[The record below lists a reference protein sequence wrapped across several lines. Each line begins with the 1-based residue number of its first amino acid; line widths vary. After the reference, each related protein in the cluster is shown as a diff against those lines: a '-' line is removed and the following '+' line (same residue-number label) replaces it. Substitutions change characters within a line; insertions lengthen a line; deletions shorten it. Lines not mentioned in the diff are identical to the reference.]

1 VKRTTLI
8 AIFGM
13 LVAAVAMA
21 ATPNSGTLT
30 PLSRVLDWTG
40 GGPYVVPAPTNSVDT
55 CAVPLQCDI
64 FTLTADFPADY
75 ATTNCHDS
83 IHIQIGWV
91 DPDGNAD
98 FDFFV
103 YDAAGNLISGSSAA
117 GSSNP
122 EVFDIPAFSGTK
134 IFTIRV
140 KPFLPLGLNYTGSI
154 SLVSGAGGDCSGPA
168 PQPDPPPAPSG
179 LVPRYYSYAA
189 PKAVGENAGEPSI
202 GYNLISHKA
211 MFIAGLQ
218 TLLVTFPQDIMP
230 AGSVPEAGD
239 AIWKD
244 VSNVV
249 TKTKSLDPILFTDQK
264 TGRTW
269 VSQLNSIVPPASPVL
284 IGLNSLMAYTDD
296 DGANWIPA
304 QVNPPDGSYDHQT
317 VGAGPYPA
325 PVPEGINPVYQNAVY
340 YCAQAGLTAICAR
353 SDDGGLNFGPG
364 VPIYNSVVDG
374 VNGTTCGALHGHV
387 KVAPDGTVYVPSYH
401 CPSGADGTQ
410 GMAVSIDAGTTWT
423 VANVPNSTPPP
434 GASILDPSIGVAKD
448 GTVYFCYVNGLGRPH
463 VAVSKD
469 RGATWTND
477 ADIGASLGIENAV
490 FVEAVAGD
498 SDRAACGFVGT
509 RTAGNHEDANFK
521 GTWYV
526 LIAHTY
532 DGGAHWTTVNATP
545 NAPVQREACIWNEGG
560 SNPCRNL
567 LDFNE
572 ITADEKGRV
581 LYSYADGCINDC
593 ESGGPNSYSAKATIA
608 RQSGGKGLIAA
619 FDPAEPTVP
628 QRPFLSG
635 RRDDMASYLKWRA
648 PDYGGSDITRY
659 EIYRG
664 TSSGNEVFIGQTT
677 AGKFSFNDRAISA
690 SVAQY
695 TYKVRAVNAVGAGG
709 FSNIIELTVGPRLEP
724 TGACTLPGV
733 EVISD
738 PTGDESD
745 TLPQHDI
752 TSVSVAE
759 PDSFAGKIVFTIKVA
774 NLATIPPGGRWAV
787 RFSAPQKPPDTAL
800 YTAEDWFVSM
810 VTSDGPAPTFTYG
823 STGVAQGA
831 ARVFTTIGSCDP
843 ASSVTSD
850 GVITLILPK
859 AVIGNPQPGQDIT
872 GMLGSV
878 RATVPSTLPGTGG
891 TNETIPDSTGAGSYR
906 LRPANLCLPNTAP
919 LAAISA
925 NPSEGFK
932 PLLVHF
938 DASASSDADSID
950 TIASYTFNFGDGTDD
965 VTQSSPRIDYTLAK
979 PGIYAVKLV
988 VTDSR
993 GKLSSN
999 TAQQIIVVHNV
1010 PTITSLTPS
1019 SVCQGGPAF
1028 TVAIDGSAF
1037 LPGAKAEVNGVARPA
1052 TVVSPTRMTVKFAAN
1067 EANSPGTISI
1077 RVLNPDGGISNA
1089 ATLTVLSN
1097 SASQCPH

>member
-1 VKRTTLI
+1 
-8 AIFGM
+8 
-13 LVAAVAMA
+13 
-21 ATPNSGTLT
+21 
-30 PLSRVLDWTG
+30 
-40 GGPYVVPAPTNSVDT
+40 
-55 CAVPLQCDI
+55 
-64 FTLTADFPADY
+64 
-75 ATTNCHDS
+75 
-83 IHIQIGWV
+83 
-91 DPDGNAD
+91 
-98 FDFFV
+98 
-103 YDAAGNLISGSSAA
+103 
-117 GSSNP
+117 
-122 EVFDIPAFSGTK
+122 
-134 IFTIRV
+134 
-140 KPFLPLGLNYTGSI
+140 
-154 SLVSGAGGDCSGPA
+154 
-168 PQPDPPPAPSG
+168 
-179 LVPRYYSYAA
+179 
-189 PKAVGENAGEPSI
+189 
-202 GYNLISHKA
+202 
-211 MFIAGLQ
+211 
-218 TLLVTFPQDIMP
+218 
-230 AGSVPEAGD
+230 
-239 AIWKD
+239 
-244 VSNVV
+244 
-249 TKTKSLDPILFTDQK
+249 
-264 TGRTW
+264 
-269 VSQLNSIVPPASPVL
+269 
-284 IGLNSLMAYTDD
+284 MAYTDD
-296 DGANWIPA
+296 DGATWTPA
-304 QVNPPDGSYDHQT
+304 QINPPDGSYDHQT

-325 PVPEGINPVYQNAVY
+325 PVPQGINPTYPNAVY

-374 VNGTTCGALHGHV
+374 VNGTTCGAIHGHV
-387 KVAPDGTVYVPSYH
+387 KVAPDGTVYVPASN
-401 CPSGADGTQ
+401 CPSDGTQ
-410 GMAVSIDAGTTWT
+410 GMAVSTDAGTTWT
-423 VANVPNSTPPP
+423 VANVPSSSPSPGST
-434 GASILDPSIGVAKD
+434 ILDPSIGIAKD
-448 GTVYFCYVNGLGRPH
+448 GTVYFCYVNTLGHPH

-469 RGATWTND
+469 RGATWAND
-477 ADIGASLGIENAV
+477 SDIGASLGIENAV
-490 FVEAVAGD
+490 FVEAVAAD
-498 SDRAACGFVGT
+498 SNRAACGFVGT
-509 RTAGNHEDANFK
+509 KTAGNHEDANFK

-545 NAPVQREACIWNEGG
+545 SAPVQREACIWNEGG

-572 ITADEKGRV
+572 ITLDEKGRV
-581 LYSYADGCINDC
+581 LYGYADGCINDC

-619 FDPAEPTVP
+619 FDPAEPTIP

-635 RRDDMASYLKWRA
+635 RRDDMAAYLEWRA
-648 PDYGGSDITRY
+648 PDYGGSDILRY

-690 SVAQY
+690 AVAKY

-709 FSNIIELTVGPRLEP
+709 FSNIIELAVGPRLEP
-724 TGACTLPGV
+724 TGACSLPGV

-752 TSVSVAE
+752 TSVEVAE

-774 NLATIPPGGRWAV
+774 SLATIPPGGRWAV

-850 GVITLILPK
+850 GVITLVLPK
-859 AVIGNPQPGQDIT
+859 SAIGNPQPGQDIT

-878 RATVPSTLPGTGG
+878 RATVPSLLPGTGG

-906 LRPANLCLPNTAP
+906 LRPANLCLANTAP

-950 TIASYTFNFGDGTDD
+950 TIAGYTFNFGDGTDD
-965 VTQSSPRIDYTLAK
+965 VTQGSPRIDYTFTK

-1019 SVCQGGPAF
+1019 SACQGGAV
-1028 TVAIDGSAF
+1028 TIAIDGTAF
-1037 LPGAKAEVNGVARPA
+1037 LPNAKVDVNGVARKA
-1052 TVVSPTRMTVKFAAN
+1052 TVVSPTRITLKL
-1067 EANSPGTISI
+1067 SGSDTHDPGTLGI
-1077 RVLNPDGGISNA
+1077 RVLNSDGGVSNP
-1089 ATLTVLSN
+1089 ATFTV
-1097 SASQCPH
+1097 SQCH